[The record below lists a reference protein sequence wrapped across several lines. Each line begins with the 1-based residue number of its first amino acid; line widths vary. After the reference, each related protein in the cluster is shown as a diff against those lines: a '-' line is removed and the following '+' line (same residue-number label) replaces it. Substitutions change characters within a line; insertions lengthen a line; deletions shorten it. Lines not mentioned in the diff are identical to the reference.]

1 MNKLN
6 FVIYHEDELLILNF
20 FDYLYKEN
28 LKKFLENENL
38 MIEKENLRRKNYM
51 KQINLKEF
59 LDFKKEI
66 EKNKMKL
73 EEEQIIKTKKLKEL
87 WNERSKLIPNYIFL

>member
-1 MNKLN
+1 
-6 FVIYHEDELLILNF
+6 
-20 FDYLYKEN
+20 
-28 LKKFLENENL
+28 
-38 MIEKENLRRKNYM
+38 M

-66 EKNKMKL
+66 EKNKIKL
-73 EEEQIIKTKKLKEL
+73 EENKTKKLKEL

>member
-1 MNKLN
+1 
-6 FVIYHEDELLILNF
+6 
-20 FDYLYKEN
+20 
-28 LKKFLENENL
+28 
-38 MIEKENLRRKNYM
+38 M

-66 EKNKMKL
+66 ENYKMKF